1 MAGSQV
7 LSLNAD
13 ADILIKMIWRDV
25 EMKKMRRSDRLM
37 TDEEAM
43 ELLERGEYGILCTA
57 DSEGQPFGTPLSYV
71 FTGKKIYF
79 HAATA
84 GAKLENIK
92 VNPKVCFTVVGATE
106 VLPGDFSTNYESV
119 MAFGTATL
127 AEGEEKAMA
136 LAEIVKKYSPDFIQE
151 GDAYIH
157 ANIDN
162 CIVARIAVDEFS
174 GKHRI

>member
-1 MAGSQV
+1 MNKGDKA
-7 LSLNAD
+7 
-13 ADILIKMIWRDV
+13 
-25 EMKKMRRSDRLM
+25 MKKMRRSDRLM
-37 TDEEAM
+37 TNAEAL

-71 FTGKKIYF
+71 WTGNNIYF

-84 GAKLENIK
+84 GAKLDNIK
-92 VNPKVCFTVVGATE
+92 ANPKVCFTVVGATE

-136 LAEIVKKYSPDFIQE
+136 LGEIVKKYSPEFTQE
-151 GDAYIH
+151 GDAYIL
-157 ANIDN
+157 ANIDK
-162 CIVARIAVDEFS
+162 CIVARIEVSEFS